1 MNFNVGD
8 IIFQKRDNIIF
19 TIVEK
24 KRNKLLVLE
33 YYDTHVMGIRHVTI
47 NKNQLFFQFKER
59 PDDLEHFKA
68 ILK

>member
-8 IIFQKRDNIIF
+8 LILQKRDNITF

-24 KRNKLLVLE
+24 KGTKLILE
-33 YYDTHVMGIRHVTI
+33 YYDTHTMEVRSVFMS
-47 NKNQLFFQFKER
+47 KNELLKQFKER
-59 PDDLEHFKA
+59 PELLEHFKT

>member
-1 MNFNVGD
+1 MSFNVGD

-33 YYDTHVMGIRHVTI
+33 YYDTHVMGIRHITI
-47 NKNQLFFQFKER
+47 NKNQLFFNLKER
-59 PDDLEHFKA
+59 PADLEHFKV